1 MILIYHLKSL
11 TDEYSII
18 LASWPFG
25 EPLPLTWPFV
35 AFWLTP
41 PPPLLATWF
50 LDAPLHETKSFLVV
64 SVKNIQ
70 KFCFQ
75 GNTRDVH
82 AALHTWLEP
91 AL

>member
-18 LASWPFG
+18 LATWPFG
-25 EPLPLTWPFV
+25 EPPPPLTWPFV

-50 LDAPLHETKSFLVV
+50 LDAPF
-64 SVKNIQ
+64 
-70 KFCFQ
+70 
-75 GNTRDVH
+75 
-82 AALHTWLEP
+82 TWP
-91 AL
+91 K

>member
-18 LASWPFG
+18 LATWPFG
-25 EPLPLTWPFV
+25 EPPPPLTWPFV

-50 LDAPLHETKSFLVV
+50 LDAPLYAKM
-64 SVKNIQ
+64 
-70 KFCFQ
+70 KFK
-75 GNTRDVH
+75 V
-82 AALHTWLEP
+82 
-91 AL
+91 